1 MRGAKIRFI
10 LNPVSGHNRGRPWLK
25 GFLLDFLQSRRI
37 LADLVLTESPG
48 HATAL
53 ARDAVREG
61 VERVVAVGGDGTM
74 NEIAQS
80 LIHTS
85 VTLGLIPCGSGN
97 GLALHLGL
105 QKDLRKALVFVCDP
119 LSRSKAIDTGW
130 ADGRPFFNAMGMG
143 LDAEISRRFN
153 TLQKRGIVGYA
164 RTAGKMLLEIRPE
177 KIRFGGDAWED
188 ESEVL
193 LVAVANS
200 NQYGNHAQIAPGA
213 MVDDGELD
221 LVAVRPVGPLGAA
234 ALAVRLFAG
243 SLHRSGRVRRER
255 GRRFWIERSAPGLIH
270 TDGETHQA
278 GKLIKVTVQAG
289 SLRVLVPSEKKH
301 SSRP

>member
-1 MRGAKIRFI
+1 MGGMKIRFI
-10 LNPVSGHNRGRPWLK
+10 LNPVSGHNRGRPWLER
-25 GFLLDFLQSRRI
+25 FLLDFIRSRRL
-37 LADLVLTESPG
+37 LADVVLTESQG
-48 HATAL
+48 HATSL
-53 ARDAVREG
+53 AREAVLEG

-74 NEIAQS
+74 NEVAQS
-80 LIHTS
+80 LTHTS
-85 VTLGLIPCGSGN
+85 VALGLVPCGSGN
-97 GLALHLGL
+97 GLALHLGI
-105 QKDLRKALVFVCDP
+105 QKDLRKALAFVCDP
-119 LSRSKAIDTGW
+119 LARVKSIDTGC

-164 RTAGKMLLEIRPE
+164 RTAGKMLREICPE
-177 KIRFGGDAWED
+177 KVRFGGDSWED
-188 ESEVL
+188 ELEVL

-221 LVAVRPVGPLGAA
+221 LVAVRPVGLLGAA

-243 SLHRSGRVRRER
+243 SLHRSGSVRRER
-255 GRRFWIERSAPGLIH
+255 GRDFWIERSAPGLIH

-278 GKLIKVTVQAG
+278 GRLIKVTVQAG
-289 SLRVLVPSEKKH
+289 SLRVLVPSEKNT